1 MKKCVPPV
9 FKAEKPCVVLR
20 NDKGDGLKRRW
31 VRFMYKNDL
40 VERYAQD
47 AEDRLVLARV
57 LDKMDEAARK
67 NIIVSTH
74 FLNENQ
80 CALAELMIRAQRNP
94 PHLFYGG
101 YDGALRKVVM
111 FFPDYLEPAPPA
123 DETLNPLAVLRCTY
137 SKAHTPSHRDFL
149 GALMGC
155 GVKRETIGDIL
166 AGEGSCDIVVL
177 KEVLPYLT
185 ANLESAGKTRL
196 TNMAIPMDQIQVP
209 KAGFK
214 LVKDT
219 IASLRLDNVVSAGFS
234 TSREKASDAVKAGK
248 VFLNHIVCIKADKP
262 VREGD
267 VISVRGMG
275 KFELQQ
281 VGVPTK
287 KGRLPVVIKR
297 YV

>member
-1 MKKCVPPV
+1 
-9 FKAEKPCVVLR
+9 
-20 NDKGDGLKRRW
+20 
-31 VRFMYKNDL
+31 MYKNEF
-40 VERYAQD
+40 VEKYAQN

-57 LDKMDEAARK
+57 LDKMDETAGK
-67 NIIVSTH
+67 NIITGTH

-80 CALAELMIRAQRNP
+80 SALAEIMIRAQGNP
-94 PHLFYGG
+94 AHIFYGG
-101 YDGALRKVVM
+101 YEGALRKVVM
-111 FFPDYLEPAPPA
+111 FFPDYLDPAVPA
-123 DETLNPLAVLRCTY
+123 DEGANPLAVLRCSY

-177 KEVLPYLT
+177 KEILPYLT
-185 ANLESAGKTRL
+185 SSLESAGKTRL
-196 TNMAIPMDQIQVP
+196 TNMVIPMHQIQVP
-209 KAGFK
+209 KAEFK

-234 TSREKASDAVKAGK
+234 TSREKASEAIKAGK
-248 VFLNHIVCIKADKP
+248 VFLNHMNCLKADKP
-262 VREGD
+262 VNEGD
-267 VISVRGMG
+267 IISVRGMG

-281 VGVPTK
+281 VGAPTK

-297 YV
+297 FV

>member
-1 MKKCVPPV
+1 
-9 FKAEKPCVVLR
+9 
-20 NDKGDGLKRRW
+20 
-31 VRFMYKNDL
+31 MYKNEL
-40 VERYAQD
+40 AEKYAQNAD
-47 AEDRLVLARV
+47 DRLVLTRV

-67 NIIVSTH
+67 NVVTSTH

-80 CALAELMIRAQRNP
+80 SALAELMIKAQGNP
-94 PHLFYGG
+94 AHLFFGG
-101 YDGALRKVVM
+101 YDGALRRVVM
-111 FFPDYLEPAPPA
+111 FFPDYLDSPAPVEEGA
-123 DETLNPLAVLRCTY
+123 NPLAVLRCQY

-177 KEVLPYLT
+177 KEILPYLT
-185 ANLESAGKTRL
+185 SSLESAGKTRL
-196 TNMAIPMDQIQVP
+196 TNMVIPMDQIQVP
-209 KAGFK
+209 RAEFK

-234 TSREKASDAVKAGK
+234 TSREKASEAIKAGK
-248 VFLNHIVCIKADKP
+248 VFLNHMNCLKADKP
-262 VREGD
+262 VNEGD
-267 VISVRGMG
+267 IISVRGMG

-281 VGVPTK
+281 VGAPTK

-297 YV
+297 FV